1 MTEKNKCTVLLVED
15 SDNTRDRI
23 AEAVISG
30 GQFDLLSAVGTF
42 EEGRRLL
49 TELQPDILLTDLD
62 LPDGNGL
69 DLIKLLSSS
78 KSIKTELAIVVTIF
92 GDEGHVINALKAG
105 ASGYLLKDDNFI
117 EINNAIEQMVAG
129 GAPISPSIAR
139 YLLGEFT
146 TAPSTNSEKVANGA
160 LSAREQ
166 EILTFV
172 SKGYTSKEIATM
184 LDVSFHTVNAHV
196 KKIYKKLSVN
206 NRTEAI
212 YEATRQ
218 GIL

>member
-1 MTEKNKCTVLLVED
+1 MLKKDKYTVLLVED
-15 SDNTRDRI
+15 SDNTRERI
-23 AEAVISG
+23 AEAIISG
-30 GQFDLLSAVGTF
+30 GQFDLLAAVGTF
-42 EEGRRLL
+42 TEGKQLL

-62 LPDGNGL
+62 LPDGNGI
-69 DLIKLLSSS
+69 DLITLLSSS
-78 KSIKTELAIVVTIF
+78 KLIKTELAIVVTIF

-117 EINNAIEQMVAG
+117 EINNAIAQMVAG

-139 YLLGEFT
+139 HLLGEFSP
-146 TAPSTNSEKVANGA
+146 AASGKSDSTD
-160 LSAREQ
+160 LSDREQ

-172 SKGYTSKEIATM
+172 GKGYTSKEIGSM
-184 LDVSFHTVNAHV
+184 LDVSYHTVNAHV

-212 YEATRQ
+212 YEATRK